1 MAFNEYAQ
9 FYDALYSDKDYEF
22 ETGYINQLIQA
33 EFGNTPLALLEFGS
47 GTGKH
52 GALLASSGHTVTG
65 VEPSQSMIERSEAHP
80 RLTIEQGYIESWS
93 NSKSFSVCLA
103 MFHVLSYLSTR
114 TQLENALSNVKAH
127 LEPGGLF
134 IFDVWHGP
142 AVEKLG
148 VEHRSKQVESEG
160 ATIIRRAVPELQRD
174 LNQVAVSYEFEVFRS
189 GDLESKFQ
197 ETHLMKYYFP
207 EYLTSILKDNN
218 MRVVKSCESFSGK
231 GLSSN
236 TWSALYVAKLEK

>member
-1 MAFNEYAQ
+1 LTFNEYAE
-9 FYDALYSDKDYEF
+9 FYDALYIDKDYGF

-33 EFGNTPLALLEFGS
+33 EFGDTPLTLLEFGS

-65 VEPSQSMIERSEAHP
+65 VEPSQSMIERSRAHP
-80 RLTIEQGYIESWS
+80 GFKIEQGYIESWS
-93 NSKSFSVCLA
+93 SPKRFSVCLA

-114 TQLENALSNVKAH
+114 TQLETALSNVREH

-142 AVEKLG
+142 AVEELG
-148 VEHRSKQVESEG
+148 VEHRSKQVESDG
-160 ATIIRRAVPELQRD
+160 ATIIRKAVPELKRD
-174 LNQVAVSYEFEVFRS
+174 LNQVAVTYEFAVFRTGTLLS
-189 GDLESKFQ
+189 EFQ

-207 EYLTSILKDNN
+207 EYLTSLLKENN
-218 MRVVKSCESFSGK
+218 MRIVKSCESFSDK
-231 GLSSN
+231 GLSAN